1 MSKEQSRSWFTLI
14 PPKKEEKRLK
24 KLIRKGK
31 VNEETLSKM
40 FENSVEVRGQSNY
53 DDRQQ
58 SLNDWYNLFTK
69 K

>member
-1 MSKEQSRSWFTLI
+1 MSQDRSWFTLI

-31 VNEETLSKM
+31 VNEENLSKM
-40 FENSVEVRGQSNY
+40 FENSVEVKGQNTN

-58 SLNDWYNLFTK
+58 SLNEWYNLFTK

>member
-1 MSKEQSRSWFTLI
+1 MSNDHSWFTLI

-31 VNEETLSKM
+31 VNEENLSKM
-40 FENSVEVRGQSNY
+40 FENSVEVKGRNSN

-58 SLNDWYNLFTK
+58 SLNEWYNLFTK

>member
-1 MSKEQSRSWFTLI
+1 MSNDQSRSWFTLI

-31 VNEETLSKM
+31 VNEENLSKM
-40 FENSVEVRGQSNY
+40 FENSVEVKGRNSN

-58 SLNDWYNLFTK
+58 SLNEWYNLFTK

>member
-53 DDRQQ
+53 DTQQ

-69 K
+69 

>member
-14 PPKKEEKRLK
+14 LPKKEEKRLK